1 MPRSATTGTLLSA
14 SSVFVVV
21 VVVVVVV
28 EVVVVVGVFVPA
40 YPGVP
45 SLLWL

>member
-14 SSVFVVV
+14 SSVVVV
-21 VVVVVVV
+21 VVVVVV
-28 EVVVVVGVFVPA
+28 GVSVPA